1 MTDQAAKEVKA
12 PIEEAILNRIP
23 WEIILLSFIISLF
36 SLLFFKPLTAVFI
49 FGGGLLSALNF
60 IWLKQSLS
68 HLLSSVQ
75 KKKKLVSILIPY
87 SLRLVLII
95 IVFFIIIFFF
105 SRKIWAVIAG
115 FSTIL
120 LVIGGEAAA
129 MFFKMKNE

>member
-129 MFFKMKNE
+129 IFFKTKNE